1 MDVEKMGEPSTGRSE
16 GPNELGRGDCVGRYL
31 IVGLIGKGG
40 MGEVYAAYDPELDR
54 KIALKLLRARTV
66 AGVDPSEG
74 RGRLLR
80 EAQAIAR
87 LSDPNV
93 VVVFDVGT
101 FGDRVFL
108 AMEFVDGNTLGYWL
122 QAKTRTWR
130 EIVATFIAAG
140 RGLACAHRAGV
151 VHRDFKPDNVMIGR
165 DGKVRVMD
173 FGLARTIDSGM
184 ADNPLDKPT
193 RAEATPPPGDNGPAP
208 LPDSMRSTSASN
220 ADRASTAAASI
231 SNKQVGLPVPGI
243 AFAVTSGGGPGAW
256 TEADTA
262 TRDLSKDVAANRTSF
277 PPSPLNA
284 PLTVTGAMMGTPA
297 YMAPEQFQGGSID
310 PRTDQFSFC
319 VAVYEGLY
327 GERPFS
333 GKTIHELSE
342 NVQAGR
348 VRQPPAQPR
357 VPGWLRRVVLRG
369 MRVDR
374 EQRYPSMEV
383 LLATLARDPAR
394 TRRRWAAGGTVAALI
409 VVLGVGLVRAQQQQR
424 MKCLGAEAKLAGIWE
439 VPNGKGL
446 SPRKE
451 SIRRAF
457 LATKKRYAA
466 DSFTVV
472 MNALD
477 RYVIEWNT
485 MHRDS
490 CEATNIRGEQSAEVL
505 DLRTSCLHDRFNEVR
520 ALTGVLSDANAE
532 VVTKSV
538 EAAQALRPVEQ
549 CADIAALRA
558 VVRPPDDP
566 AARRAVAD
574 VRTQLSDVKALVTGG
589 RYKSAAKDVARVVE
603 DARRTKYAPVIAE
616 ALLELGELQLLGN
629 DAKLAEKSYEE
640 AVWVAEGSRHDE
652 VVLEAAAQ
660 LIANIGF
667 SQHRHQEAEHWAL
680 FAGAVLRRLGPGHDM
695 LAAWRANN
703 LALVYFAE
711 GRLEDALAMVR
722 EAVATKTR
730 AVGEEHFDVAVS
742 LTNEAYLLHELG
754 RTDEA
759 IEKNQR
765 AIEIFRKTLGPDHP
779 RVANPL
785 VNGSEFMN
793 ARGRYVEAQAM
804 AEQALTIMERELDWD
819 QQEFAVAFTA
829 IGLSWIG
836 RGKPTLAIPVLEK
849 ALLIRET
856 GDPDPVRLGETR
868 FALARALWESD
879 HSSMRAILLA
889 EKAQGDFENN
899 SRTTNR
905 KVDVANWIDSHK
917 VSGAHISMR

>member
-1 MDVEKMGEPSTGRSE
+1 
-16 GPNELGRGDCVGRYL
+16 VGRYL
-31 IVGLIGKGG
+31 IVGLVGKGG

-54 KIALKLLRARTV
+54 KIALKLLRARRM

-74 RGRLLR
+74 RARLLR

-101 FGDRVFL
+101 FDDRVFL
-108 AMEFVDGNTLGYWL
+108 AMEFVEGNTLGYWL
-122 QAKTRTWR
+122 EAKTRTWR

-140 RGLACAHRAGV
+140 RGLASAHKAGV

-173 FGLARTIDSGM
+173 FGLARTIASG
-184 ADNPLDKPT
+184 PLDSPTDRPT
-193 RAEATPPPGDNGPAP
+193 RAQTTPTVGTTAATTRISAPAALAAKVVEASGPVVSLPMEMGPPAP
-208 LPDSMRSTSASN
+208 RIV
-220 ADRASTAAASI
+220 TAAVSVREQA
-231 SNKQVGLPVPGI
+231 
-243 AFAVTSGGGPGAW
+243 AW

-262 TRDLSKDVAANRTSF
+262 TRDLSKNRGFEPTGF
-277 PPSPLNA
+277 PTSPLNA

-297 YMAPEQFQGGSID
+297 YMAPEQFQGGPID

-327 GERPFS
+327 GERPFA
-333 GKTIHELSE
+333 GKSIHELGE
-342 NVQAGR
+342 NVRAGR

-369 MRVDR
+369 LRVDR
-374 EQRYPSMEV
+374 EQRYPSMEA

-409 VVLGVGLVRAQQQQR
+409 AVLAVGLVRAQEQQR
-424 MKCLGAEAKLAGIWE
+424 TRCLGADAKLAGIWE
-439 VPNGKGL
+439 LPNGKGL
-446 SPRKE
+446 SARKQA
-451 SIRRAF
+451 IRRAF

-472 MNALD
+472 MSALD
-477 RYVIEWNT
+477 RYVTEWNA

-490 CEATNIRGEQSAEVL
+490 CEATNMRGEQSAEVL

-532 VVTKSV
+532 VVAKSV
-538 EAAQALRPVEQ
+538 EAVQALRPVEQ
-549 CADIAALRA
+549 CADITALRA

-566 AARRAVAD
+566 AIRRAVAD
-574 VRTQLSDVKALVTGG
+574 LRTRLSDVKALVTGG
-589 RYKSAAKDVARVVE
+589 RYKNAAKDIARVVQE
-603 DARRTKYAPVIAE
+603 ARRVKYAPVIAE
-616 ALLELGELQLLGN
+616 ALLQLGELQLLGN

-667 SQHRHQEAEHWAL
+667 SQHRPQEGEHWAR
-680 FAGAVLRRLGPGHDM
+680 FAGAVARRLGPGHDM

-703 LALVYFAE
+703 LAVVYYAE
-711 GRLEDALAMVR
+711 GRLEDALGMFR
-722 EAVATKTR
+722 EAVATKIR
-730 AVGEEHFDVAVS
+730 VVGEVHFDVAVS
-742 LTNEAYLLHELG
+742 LTNEAYVLHELG

-759 IEKNQR
+759 IEKNRR
-765 AIEIFRKTLGPDHP
+765 ALEIFHKTLGSDHP

-785 VNGSEFMN
+785 LDGSEFMN
-793 ARGRYVEAQAM
+793 ARGRHVEAQAM
-804 AEQALTIMERELDWD
+804 AEQALAIMERELDSD
-819 QQEFAVAFTA
+819 QPEFAVALTS
-829 IGLSWIG
+829 IGLSWLG
-836 RGKPTLAIPVLEK
+836 RGKPHLAIPVLEK
-849 ALLIRET
+849 ALLIREVR
-856 GDPDPVRLGETR
+856 DPDPDRLGETR
-868 FALARALWESD
+868 FALARALWESN
-879 HSSMRAILLA
+879 HSSVRAAQLA
-889 EKAQGDFENN
+889 EKALGDFQKS
-899 SRTTNR
+899 SRTTNQ
-905 KVDVANWIDSHK
+905 KMDVMRWIDDYRVGGGHL
-917 VSGAHISMR
+917 SMR